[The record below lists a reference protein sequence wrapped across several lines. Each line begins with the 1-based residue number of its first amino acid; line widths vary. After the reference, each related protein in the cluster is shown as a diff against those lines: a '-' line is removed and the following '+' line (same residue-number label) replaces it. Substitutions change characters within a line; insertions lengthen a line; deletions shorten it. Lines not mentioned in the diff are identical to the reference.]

1 MGKYILRAYM
11 VQSAVMAI
19 TSLLLFIYFCIK
31 EMHQTP
37 LEVGPLGGSGMTI
50 ILFLIFE
57 IIVFPVNTICL
68 TILKYIRC
76 NRVKIETNK
85 SIVIFAILYELL
97 CFANL
102 YVSAIYFESF
112 FWWGCLIVYL
122 VIIFGIIA
130 SNYLRNSSE

>member
-1 MGKYILRAYM
+1 
-11 VQSAVMAI
+11 
-19 TSLLLFIYFCIK
+19 
-31 EMHQTP
+31 
-37 LEVGPLGGSGMTI
+37 MTI

-57 IIVFPVNTICL
+57 IIVFPINTICL

-130 SNYLRNSSE
+130 LNYLRNSSE